1 MENEK
6 KRKEIFPKDIE
17 HKINQIF
24 LNSEENQ
31 EVKQLIFGLWS
42 TVLNVGADQLARSI
56 LTLSEGSIDEL
67 RNIFQRNFY
76 DDPRDVIMLAES
88 KVGSPK
94 HYFIPTFDEIETKN
108 DKK

>member
-1 MENEK
+1 M
-6 KRKEIFPKDIE
+6 KRNEIFPKDIE
-17 HKINQIF
+17 NKINQFF

-31 EVKQLIFGLWS
+31 EVKQLIYGLWS

-56 LTLSEGSIDEL
+56 LTLSEGRIDEL

-88 KVGSPK
+88 KVKNPK